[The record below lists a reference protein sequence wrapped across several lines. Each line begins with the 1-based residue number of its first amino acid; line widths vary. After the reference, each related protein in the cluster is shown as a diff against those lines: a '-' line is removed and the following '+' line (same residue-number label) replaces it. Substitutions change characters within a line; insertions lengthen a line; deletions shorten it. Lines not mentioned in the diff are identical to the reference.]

1 LQVTWIQRKADSIHL
16 LTVGKLTYSNDAR
29 FSLNFRY
36 PNNWRLQVLFVGHRD
51 EATYECQV
59 ATHPPRVLQVTLRVS
74 GESPF
79 FYSLF

>member
-1 LQVTWIQRKADSIHL
+1 LQVTWIQRKEDSIHL
-16 LTVGKLTYSNDAR
+16 LTVGKQTYSNDAR

-36 PNNWRLQVLFVGHRD
+36 PNNWRLQVLFVSRRD

-74 GESPF
+74 GESI
-79 FYSLF
+79 